1 MDWSLT
7 KFDDLL
13 GKYEYILVTL
23 FFFFLLNISV
33 FMLLN
38 YKP

>member
-1 MDWSLT
+1 MDGSLT

-23 FFFFLLNISV
+23 FFFIIIKYFGVYVVKL
-33 FMLLN
+33 
-38 YKP
+38 